1 MFLDERL
8 YLHWKHAFEHIYK
21 AVLHTQNVSQP
32 RLDDECLFASVKPVI
47 TSPYELELFKT
58 KVIHVLALVPKYPSY
73 TKRTYCT
80 TTSHH
85 FIFLRAEI

>member
-32 RLDDECLFASVKPVI
+32 RIDDECIFASVKPLT
-47 TSPYELELFKT
+47 TSPYEPKVFKM
-58 KVIHVLALVPKYPSY
+58 KVFHMLTLVSKYPS
-73 TKRTYCT
+73 
-80 TTSHH
+80 
-85 FIFLRAEI
+85 